1 MLPLLCQMQVLLSKK
16 KGDQNHQNTDR
27 GSKAN
32 SFTHTNTYAHTH
44 TLAQTDRLN
53 PDRRSIDKVFRESGV
68 LKKEKYTGQTTREE
82 GTTSLCPRTLS
93 QCKRPL
99 PLPAVNAATQKE
111 EEEGGGQRRRREE
124 EERELPG
131 GGSHRGEAPSGG
143 GTPRGVELQRL
154 AQGVE
159 LPGGWNS

>member
-1 MLPLLCQMQVLLSKK
+1 MCVCVCKCMCECVRNH
-16 KGDQNHQNTDR
+16 QNHQNTDR
-27 GSKAN
+27 GSKAD
-32 SFTHTNTYAHTH
+32 SFTHTNTYTHTH

-53 PDRRSIDKVFRESGV
+53 RDRRSIDKVFRESGV

-82 GTTSLCPRTLS
+82 GTTSLCPPTVS
-93 QCKRPL
+93 QCKKPL

-111 EEEGGGQRRRREE
+111 EEGGGRRRREE
-124 EERELPG
+124 EEREFPG

-159 LPGGWNS
+159 RPGGWNS

>member
-1 MLPLLCQMQVLLSKK
+1 M
-16 KGDQNHQNTDR
+16 GRFFH
-27 GSKAN
+27 
-32 SFTHTNTYAHTH
+32 THKHLHTHSHTH
-44 TLAQTDRLN
+44 TDRQTE
-53 PDRRSIDKVFRESGV
+53 PRESGV

-93 QCKRPL
+93 QCKKPL

-111 EEEGGGQRRRREE
+111 EEEEEGGGRRRREE
-124 EERELPG
+124 EERRELPG

-154 AQGVE
+154 ARGVE

>member
-1 MLPLLCQMQVLLSKK
+1 MCECVRNH
-16 KGDQNHQNTDR
+16 QNHQNTDR
-27 GSKAN
+27 GSKADF
-32 SFTHTNTYAHTH
+32 FTHTNTYTHTH
-44 TLAQTDRLN
+44 TLTQTDRLN
-53 PDRRSIDKVFRESGV
+53 PDRRNIDKVFRESGV

-99 PLPAVNAATQKE
+99 PLPAVNAATQKKKGEE
-111 EEEGGGQRRRREE
+111 EEEGGGRRRREEE

-143 GTPRGVELQRL
+143 GTPRGVELQRQ

-159 LPGGWNS
+159 RPGGWNS